1 MYLKHLELHG
11 FKTFADR
18 TELEFTPGITAI
30 VGPNGSG
37 KSNVFDAIRWAIG
50 EMGYKTLRSGKMD
63 DVIFG
68 GSEARRAMGMGE
80 VSLTINNDSGL
91 LPVEYSEVTVTRRA
105 NRGGE
110 GEYLLNMAPCRLRDI
125 QMLFLGTG
133 LGGRS
138 YSLIGQGQ
146 VDSVLNAG
154 PDDRRVLLEEAAG
167 LARYKRRR
175 REAERR
181 LAHAGANLL
190 RVADVLA
197 ELSAQMEALRA
208 QAEAATQH
216 QAYTR
221 EIRELE
227 LALQVDD
234 ARRILASLRRIITQ
248 TESIQQQ
255 LQTLAAS
262 GSETGRQIDQDRSR
276 AAEVAR
282 QWEEAQRALLQL
294 TEELSQREA
303 AMQVITERLRGADK
317 HRGRLAGEAE
327 RLEAQLA
334 QAEEQL
340 SAVRAQAATLGA
352 RRDALLEAMRT
363 AEEAQESAGGAQRQA
378 EERLAA
384 VRAEIADLAAA
395 QTRAAHDL
403 ARLEERDGA
412 LAAQTAVQDA
422 RRRGLA
428 AREAELG
435 SAAQQMEAAVAALIA
450 ERDAAESALSAL
462 RAEAAR
468 LQQELSACEDELRQI
483 QADRQVTA
491 QTLSFLEEMHRRLE
505 GYEQGVREIL
515 IAKQEHPER
524 FAGIRYPVLELLR
537 VAAPHRAAIEAALGR
552 RLFTLVAGSVD
563 DVKGGLRYLRG
574 NGQGSASFIP
584 VDLVASRPSGDV
596 PPGAEIVGRASDL
609 VELTN
614 GARDVVQAL
623 LGDVVV
629 VNTLDDAVALRA
641 QGFAGRIATLDGE
654 LLSPDGVISFRGKP
668 DGEALLL
675 GRREQIAALRERA
688 ETLDASTGRAVSHR
702 TALADQLAALTEQCA
717 VLEAECAQAGEAI
730 AHQQAGLAPL
740 QVEVA
745 RLPVEQSEA
754 EAALAAIAAER
765 ERLDGEMERIHAD
778 AAELAQAIA
787 ERERAAEA
795 VQGELLTVEE
805 QTAAARGRLTDVR
818 VELAELAGTLESLRD
833 RVEEYTRRAADLRTR
848 FDQLQGEMAVLDG
861 ERHLLTH
868 SLEEA
873 TQARTLLAEQQ
884 EATRMLL
891 GALEEERGLLQQRL
905 MELEGAWRQVQ
916 ESLRDVED
924 QAHRLEVR
932 HAQVETELGAATR
945 RISEEFGVAWEDVRE
960 LRLAVGR
967 DEAQGRIEALRGLL
981 AVLGPVNLRAVDE
994 HAAVAARVEAL
1005 RTQAD
1010 DLDRARTALGALIR
1024 QLDDVLRVRF
1034 AETFTAVNEEFNRLF
1049 VRLFAG
1055 GQARLLLVE
1064 GEPGT
1069 EPGIEI
1075 EAQLPGKKMR
1085 SLSALSGGERVL
1097 VALSLIFAM
1106 LRVHPSPFCIF
1117 DEVEAALDD
1126 ANTKKFTTL
1135 LRELAERTQVLII
1148 THNKGTMEAADVL
1161 YGVTMEVAG
1170 VSKMMSMRLTKKGV
1184 PEPVPVA

>member
-37 KSNVFDAIRWAIG
+37 KSNVFDAIRWALG
-50 EMGYKTLRSGKMD
+50 EIGYKSLRSGKMD

-68 GSEARRAMGMGE
+68 GSEVRRAMGMGE
-80 VSLTINNDSGL
+80 VSLTINNDSGA
-91 LPVEYSEVTVTRRA
+91 LPVEYAEVTVTRRG

-110 GEYLLNMAPCRLRDI
+110 GEYLMNMLPCRLRDI

-154 PDDRRVLLEEAAG
+154 PDERRVLLEEAAG

-190 RVADVLA
+190 RVQDVLA
-197 ELSAQMEALRA
+197 ELTTQLEALRV
-208 QAEAATQH
+208 QAEAAEQY

-234 ARRILASLRRIITQ
+234 ARRVLSALRRIVTQ

-255 LQTLAAS
+255 LHALAAS
-262 GSETGRQIDQDRSR
+262 GAETGRQMDHDRAR

-282 QWEEAQRALLQL
+282 HWEDAQRALLQL
-294 TEELSQREA
+294 VEDLSQRES
-303 AMQVITERLRGADK
+303 AMQVLTERVRATAAQ
-317 HRGRLAGEAE
+317 RERLAADAH
-327 RLEAQLA
+327 RLETERA

-340 SAVRAQAATLGA
+340 SALQAQAATLNGK
-352 RRDALLEAMRT
+352 RDDLLDKLRA
-363 AEEAQESAGGAQRQA
+363 AEEVQDAAGGVQREA
-378 EERLAA
+378 EERLAGL
-384 VRAEIADLAAA
+384 RAEIADLSAAR
-395 QTRAAHDL
+395 TRATHDL
-403 ARLEERDGA
+403 ARLDEREGALRAQASAHEARRSA
-412 LAAQTAVQDA
+412 LAARA
-422 RRRGLA
+422 
-428 AREAELG
+428 AELT
-435 SAAQQMEAAVAALIA
+435 AAAGQMEAAIGALLA
-450 ERDAAESALSAL
+450 ERDAGAERLS
-462 RAEAAR
+462 R
-468 LQQELSACEDELRQI
+468 LQGEQSELGQRLASCDEDVRQI
-483 QADRQVTA
+483 QADRQVVA
-491 QTLSFLEEMHRRLE
+491 RTLGFLEDMHRRLE

-524 FAGIRYPVLELLR
+524 FAGIRYPILELLR

-552 RLFTLVAGSVD
+552 RLFSLVAGSVD
-563 DVKGGLRYLRG
+563 DVKGGLSYLRG

-584 VDLVASRPSGDV
+584 VELVSSRPSVELPSGT
-596 PPGAEIVGRASDL
+596 GIVGRATDL

-614 GARDVVQAL
+614 GARDVVQVL
-623 LGDVVV
+623 LADVVV
-629 VNTLDDAVALRA
+629 VSSLDDAVALRA
-641 QGFAGRIATLDGE
+641 QGFTGRIATLDGE
-654 LLSPDGVISFRGKP
+654 LLTPDGVISFRGKP

-675 GRREQIAALRERA
+675 GRREQIASLRERA
-688 ETLDASTGRAVSHR
+688 AGLDASAERVASQR
-702 TALADQLAALTEQCA
+702 TALADQLAALIEQCA
-717 VLEAECAQAGEAI
+717 AMEAECSRLDETIAQ
-730 AHQQAGLAPL
+730 QQAALAPV
-740 QVEVA
+740 QVELA
-745 RLPVEQSEA
+745 RLPLDQGDVD
-754 EAALAAIAAER
+754 AALARIAGEHER
-765 ERLDGEMERIHAD
+765 VRSEVDRLRAD
-778 AAELAQAIA
+778 DAELAQVLA
-787 ERERAAEA
+787 EREAAAEA
-795 VQGELLTVEE
+795 LETEVHSVVA
-805 QTAAARGRLTDVR
+805 QTQAARARLTDAR
-818 VELAELAGTLESLRD
+818 VELAEVAGTLEGLRE
-833 RVEEYTRRAADLRTR
+833 RVDEYERREAELSARC
-848 FDQLQGEMAVLDG
+848 DQLQGEMTVLDG
-861 ERHLLTH
+861 EHHLLTH

-884 EATRMLL
+884 EATRTLL

-905 MELEGAWRQVQ
+905 VDLEAAWRQVQ
-916 ESLRDVED
+916 ESLRDVEE

-932 HAQVETELGAATR
+932 HAQVDTEFSGATR
-945 RISEEFGVAWEDVRE
+945 RISAEFGVAWEDVRE
-960 LRLAVGR
+960 LRLPVGR

-981 AVLGPVNLRAVDE
+981 AALGPVNLRAVDE
-994 HAAVAARVEAL
+994 HAAVAARVGAL
-1005 RTQAD
+1005 RTHAE
-1010 DLDRARTALGALIR
+1010 DLDRARAALGALIR
-1024 QLDDVLRVRF
+1024 HLDDVLRVRF
-1034 AETFTAVNEEFNRLF
+1034 AETFEAVNEEFNRLF

-1055 GQARLLLVE
+1055 GRARLLLVD
-1064 GEPGT
+1064 GEPGS

-1126 ANTKKFTTL
+1126 ANTTKFTTL

-1161 YGVTMEVAG
+1161 YGVTMEIPG
-1170 VSKMMSMRLTKKGV
+1170 VSKIISMRLTKKGI